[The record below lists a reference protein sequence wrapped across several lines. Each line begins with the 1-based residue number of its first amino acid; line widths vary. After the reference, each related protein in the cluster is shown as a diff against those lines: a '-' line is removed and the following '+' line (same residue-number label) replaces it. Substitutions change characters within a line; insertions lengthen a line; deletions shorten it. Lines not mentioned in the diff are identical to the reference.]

1 MAMSRAVECWLAFG
15 QAVRVRNIVPVM
27 PSFRALAVIMRAKP
41 SSEPPRYSAI
51 AAAESLAD
59 LVTSE

>member
-1 MAMSRAVECWLAFG
+1 MSRAVECWSGSGRPDAFW
-15 QAVRVRNIVPVM
+15 NSVPVM

-41 SSEPPRYSAI
+41 SSEPPRYSAM